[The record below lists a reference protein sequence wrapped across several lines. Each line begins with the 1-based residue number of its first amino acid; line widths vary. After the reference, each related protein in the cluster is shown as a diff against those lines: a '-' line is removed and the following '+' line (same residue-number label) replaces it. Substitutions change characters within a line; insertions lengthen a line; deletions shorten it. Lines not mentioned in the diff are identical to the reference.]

1 MFDLPSKLKD
11 VRGSKNLTQKA
22 VAESLG
28 IYEESYRKYELGMRK
43 PNYEIII
50 KLANCFD
57 VSADYLLGLTDNPER
72 NL

>member
-1 MFDLPSKLKD
+1 MSDLSCRLKD
-11 VRGSKNLTQKA
+11 LRNKKSLTQKA
-22 VAESLG
+22 VAEFLG
-28 IYEESYRKYELGMRK
+28 MPELSYRRYELDMRK

-50 KLANCFD
+50 KLANCFN